1 MNSIETKEWKIIND
15 FPNYMISN
23 YGDIKSIKTNKIL
36 KPYITK
42 RGYVYNCLSCNGKT
56 YNLQVHRLVAKEF
69 ILNPL
74 NKPCVNHIDYNPSN
88 NYVGNLEWVTHSE
101 NCLWSKEN
109 IGKSRKGKKL
119 TNDQKIKISKSMLN
133 NGKDEHYIYIT
144 KNNHYMFR
152 IRVNGVDYNKT
163 FKNKE
168 EAINYR
174 DKWFKENL
182 VYER

>member
-1 MNSIETKEWKIIND
+1 MEEIWKDIPD
-15 FPNYMISN
+15 FDGYQASN
-23 YGDIKSIKTNKIL
+23 LGNIRSHKYKLKGKIFKYQLDKYGYYRVCLFKNKKIL
-36 KPYITK
+36 K
-42 RGYVYNCLSCNGKT
+42 G
-56 YNLQVHRLVAKEF
+56 VHQLIALTF
-69 ILNPL
+69 IPNPL

-119 TNDQKIKISKSMLN
+119 TNEQKIKISKSMLN